1 MGDFD
6 TCDKYVLL
14 LEDLAKNPGFAISTK
29 QFKNL
34 DALIEV
40 ATFDFREFARVELT
54 EEQKEY
60 IAATVNAGEL
70 YESLINENVPDDE
83 VFHISFSDIGCEYKM
98 KKKPVHIET
107 PNTKH
112 SAHTAH

>member
-1 MGDFD
+1 MNDFD

-40 ATFDFREFARVELT
+40 ATFDLQNLQAHLSAAFQQRISATCAASPFTVIIFAT
-54 EEQKEY
+54 Q
-60 IAATVNAGEL
+60 AAAAADRA
-70 YESLINENVPDDE
+70 VP
-83 VFHISFSDIGCEYKM
+83 
-98 KKKPVHIET
+98 
-107 PNTKH
+107 
-112 SAHTAH
+112 SA